1 MGVCQ
6 KLDAL
11 AEVRGAYQPVCVDLD
26 APKVGGSGC
35 EYAMWALASPSY
47 PHCSGVWRPKG
58 RDEDEKQRCDAL
70 IPGYIY
76 PRFAIWGGRL
86 LHFAPAFG
94 LLFRGGA
101 ALYTLLPSL
110 HLTDRKFGCVCV

>member
-1 MGVCQ
+1 MGVYP

-11 AEVRGAYQPVCVDLD
+11 AEVRGAYQPVCVVLD

-35 EYAMWALASPSY
+35 EYAIWALASPSY
-47 PHCSGVWRPKG
+47 PHCSGVWRPKES
-58 RDEDEKQRCDAL
+58 DEDEKQPYDAL
-70 IPGYIY
+70 MPGYTY
-76 PRFAIWGGRL
+76 PRFAIGGGRL
-86 LHFAPAFG
+86 VHFAPAFG

-110 HLTDRKFGCVCV
+110 RLTDRKFGGVCV